1 MRMRMGFG
9 PDGQAAVNPES
20 DGADL
25 DSSESRLQ
33 SPLICVNSVPRAIVG
48 PSVPALGICTVSPV
62 GDAVCVPCVT
72 AFAYTD
78 LDLTRCKSYDTVRS

>member
-1 MRMRMGFG
+1 MLRVLVCSCSAYLPYDESGGASQASGSRDSCMRMRMGFG

-25 DSSESRLQ
+25 DSSESWSQ

-48 PSVPALGICTVSPV
+48 SSVPAC
-62 GDAVCVPCVT
+62 
-72 AFAYTD
+72 
-78 LDLTRCKSYDTVRS
+78 